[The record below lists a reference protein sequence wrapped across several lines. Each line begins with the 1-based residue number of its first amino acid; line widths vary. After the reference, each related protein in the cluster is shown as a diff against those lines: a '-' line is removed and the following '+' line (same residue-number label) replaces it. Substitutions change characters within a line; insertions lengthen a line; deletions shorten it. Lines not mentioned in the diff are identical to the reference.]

1 MAPDHSQKS
10 NATSWLHIAQRMQ
23 NFIRTLLV
31 ITALKALA
39 MTSSAVVLDWNNLPV
54 GQPWTN
60 GSLSN
65 SFDVDATNAGN
76 DITVGVVSN
85 GVTLATG
92 YPQNAVS
99 ATIAGGDASYLRLN
113 TTAGM
118 VNSSNSVSVTITF
131 NYALGVNNVTL
142 SLLDID
148 ATADTESGT
157 GYIDRI
163 SAISATP
170 LGGPAN
176 SVALTGT
183 NTSNVVTTLTG
194 SGTLGMEV
202 QGNVA
207 AGNISTHNGDVTFT
221 SDGTPITSI
230 TFTWNNPGPDY
241 FNGQIIAL
249 GNITFTAA
257 PVPEIGSSFGALA
270 TCGGLLAAWRRR
282 PARQGLAAA

>member
-1 MAPDHSQKS
+1 
-10 NATSWLHIAQRMQ
+10 MQ
-23 NFIRTLLV
+23 NFIRTLLL
-31 ITALKALA
+31 IMALKALA
-39 MTSSAVVLDWNNLPV
+39 MTSSAVVLDWGNLPV
-54 GQPWTN
+54 AWAN
-60 GSLSN
+60 GDTTG

-85 GVTLATG
+85 GVTFATG

-113 TTAGM
+113 TATM
-118 VNSSNSVSVTITF
+118 VNSSNSVTVTITF
-131 NYALGVNNVTL
+131 SYALGVKNVTF

-148 ATADTESGT
+148 AVADTESGT

-170 LGGPAN
+170 LSGAPN
-176 SVALTGT
+176 SVALTAT
-183 NTSNVVTTLTG
+183 NTSSTVTTLTG

-202 QGNVA
+202 QGNTT
-207 AGNISTHNGDVTFT
+207 AGNISTHNGDVTFS

-249 GNITFTAA
+249 GNISFTAA